1 MYKKISNIGDSAV
14 VCDFGDEVN
23 QAVNNRVIKLFHF
36 IKRQSALGNIVGV
49 LNCTPSYNKLIIS
62 FDLKKTNSNKVSN
75 FIRSID
81 FSILNL
87 NQSPLSTLK
96 LSLSKVTLF

>member
-23 QAVNNRVIKLFHF
+23 QAVNNRVIKLFNF
-36 IKRQSALGNIVGV
+36 IKEQSASRKIEGI

-62 FDLKKTNSNKVSN
+62 FDLQLTSSKKIYDFVN
-75 FIRSID
+75 SID
-81 FSILNL
+81 FESLNL
-87 NQSPLSTLK
+87 VGDESTK
-96 LSLSKVTLF
+96 